1 MASPTVRTHTK
12 SAFCAQ
18 ALSVKA
24 HLFAGNTITQGEGTP
39 LHRLL
44 NTVKQGKRKNNQVTN
59 KVNATDTKDET
70 ANNHRSRRS
79 GDLKV

>member
-1 MASPTVRTHTK
+1 
-12 SAFCAQ
+12 
-18 ALSVKA
+18 VKA

-44 NTVKQGKRKNNQVTN
+44 NTVEQGKRKNNQVTN

-70 ANNHRSRRS
+70 ANNYRSRRS